1 MMNGR
6 VKAAG
11 ACLAVSTI
19 VAALSGCTSLPQ
31 PCVAPARMMA
41 TAEMMF
47 GRNIGNRLAVSDR
60 AFADFLASE
69 VTPRFPDGLTAIDAR
84 GQWRDGAGVLV
95 REPGKVVL
103 LVFAD
108 DAQKRADL
116 VGIAEAYKRQFRQ
129 QSVLTSVRAACV
141 SF

>member
-1 MMNGR
+1 MNR
-6 VKAAG
+6 PAKAAG
-11 ACLAVSTI
+11 ACLALLTI
-19 VAALSGCTSLPQ
+19 AAALSGCTSLPQ

-47 GRNIGNRLAVSDR
+47 GRNVGSRLAVSDR
-60 AFADFLASE
+60 AFADFLAAE
-69 VTPRFPDGLTAIDAR
+69 VTPRFPDGLTVIDAR
-84 GQWRDGAGVLV
+84 GQWRDAGGALL
-95 REPGKVVL
+95 REPAKLVL

-116 VGIAEAYKRQFRQ
+116 AAIAEAYKRKFRQ
-129 QSVLTSVRAACV
+129 QSVLTSVRAGCV

>member
-1 MMNGR
+1 MNR
-6 VKAAG
+6 PAKAAG
-11 ACLAVSTI
+11 ACLALLTI

-47 GRNIGNRLAVSDR
+47 GRNVGSRLAVSDR
-60 AFADFLASE
+60 AFADFLAAE
-69 VTPRFPDGLTAIDAR
+69 VTPRFPDGLTVIDAR
-84 GQWRDGAGVLV
+84 GQWRDAGGALL
-95 REPGKVVL
+95 REPAKLVL

-116 VGIAEAYKRQFRQ
+116 AAIAEAYKRKFRQ
-129 QSVLTSVRAACV
+129 QSVLTSVRAGCV

>member
-1 MMNGR
+1 MWIGD
-6 VKAAG
+6 KAAG
-11 ACLAVSTI
+11 ACLALLTI
-19 VAALSGCTSLPQ
+19 AAALSGCTSLPQ

-47 GRNIGNRLAVSDR
+47 GRNVGSRLAVSDR
-60 AFADFLASE
+60 AFADFLAAE
-69 VTPRFPDGLTAIDAR
+69 VTPRFPDGLTVIDAR
-84 GQWRDGAGVLV
+84 GQWRDAGGALL
-95 REPGKVVL
+95 REPAKLVL

-116 VGIAEAYKRQFRQ
+116 AAIAEAYKRKFRQ
-129 QSVLTSVRAACV
+129 QSVLTSVRAGCV

>member
-1 MMNGR
+1 MNR
-6 VKAAG
+6 PAKAAG
-11 ACLAVSTI
+11 ACLALLTI

-47 GRNIGNRLAVSDR
+47 GRNVGSRLAVSDR
-60 AFADFLASE
+60 AFADFLTAE
-69 VTPRFPDGLTAIDAR
+69 VTPRFPDGLTVIDAR
-84 GQWRDGAGVLV
+84 GQWRDAGGALL
-95 REPGKVVL
+95 REPAKLVL

-116 VGIAEAYKRQFRQ
+116 AAIAEAYKRKFRQ
-129 QSVLTSVRAACV
+129 QSVLTSVRAGCV